1 MGSMTT
7 PYTHDPALRRVA
19 AVVSDESDYE
29 SDYSRRSSQSQSQ
42 SHLRP
47 RYAEARRYDERE
59 AREARVAERREDEED
74 YRRWKAERDLR
85 QRESRDRDTRDAYE
99 GGRPRSRTTSSVQLE
114 RGMARVSMEGWYEG
128 RESGRERERGYT
140 TSPRVVERD
149 AYPRG
154 GERGSYD
161 RERGSYEN
169 ERERGYEKESGRDN
183 GRGESGRER
192 ERERSYAA
200 ASQSPRHHPYPLP
213 GSHPS
218 HALRTHAG
226 DRDRQERQ
234 ERERGYSRASFRSSS
249 SSPTPSPSPPLPSP
263 PSRYVYDGTLDRR
276 KAPHHDESS
285 SYPEG
290 REYGMEED
298 RAGVYHAE
306 RGVEDRA
313 GVYHAAVI
321 EPEMAV
327 KVSTVLRPVSDERGR
342 YEGVR
347 GW

>member
-1 MGSMTT
+1 MTT

-19 AVVSDESDYE
+19 QVVSDESDYE
-29 SDYSRRSSQSQSQ
+29 SDYSRRSSQSQSHPTPNQ
-42 SHLRP
+42 PRP
-47 RYAEARRYDERE
+47 RSRGAAAYQQRSSYQYDRDSRGVDARDPR
-59 AREARVAERREDEED
+59 AMERREDEEE

-85 QRESRDRDTRDAYE
+85 QRESRDRELRDREHRDAYE

-128 RESGRERERGYT
+128 RESGREGGRERGYT

-154 GERGSYD
+154 SYEPERGL
-161 RERGSYEN
+161 
-169 ERERGYEKESGRDN
+169 ERGYEKEGGREREN
-183 GRGESGRER
+183 GRGERGG

-213 GSHPS
+213 GSHLPHGS
-218 HALRTHAG
+218 RPQAG
-226 DRDRQERQ
+226 DRERQERQ

-276 KAPHHDESS
+276 KDAGYAYE
-285 SYPEG
+285 
-290 REYGMEED
+290 RGMEP
-298 RAGVYHAE
+298 E
-306 RGVEDRA
+306 RGEEER
-313 GVYHAAVI
+313 YHAAVI